1 MGRSDGGMGGGGG
14 GGLRKGYFRDAKF
27 KIFSQGAC
35 PQNPPR

>member
-1 MGRSDGGMGGGGG
+1 MGRSDGGMGGGGRG
-14 GGLRKGYFRDAKF
+14 FRKCYFRDAKF